1 MNVEGM
7 MCPHCE
13 ANVKKAME
21 AIPNVKEA
29 VANHEQNS
37 VKVTLSGPV
46 DKNSLITAVE
56 EKGYTVKGIR

>member
-1 MNVEGM
+1 
-7 MCPHCE
+7 
-13 ANVKKAME
+13 ME